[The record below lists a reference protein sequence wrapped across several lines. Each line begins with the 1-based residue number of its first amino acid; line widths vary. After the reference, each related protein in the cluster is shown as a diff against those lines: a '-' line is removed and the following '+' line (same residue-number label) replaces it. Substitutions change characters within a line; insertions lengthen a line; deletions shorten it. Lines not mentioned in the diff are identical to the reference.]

1 MSAPS
6 AGAGHGAV
14 AARASDAGVPVA
26 AGDETKRRDARA
38 SVARGWPS
46 WRALPWGGASS
57 STDSL
62 AGSREG
68 VLLSVWAMEASRAL
82 AVAAVVS
89 TLAAGLFRGD
99 ARVAP
104 TRTMDPSTPWL
115 ATCGGGRDAS
125 MRSNDHTMHTVAHV
139 GCGSRPTQ
147 VVAVQLVLVL
157 GSLLTFPAAS
167 FVADADTLGFPF
179 ALFVAAAFAPVVAF
193 GYASAGV
200 THVSF
205 LLIAT
210 RLLAGAYKS
219 FNELGQETG
228 VSVAFTPDAKGTP
241 AAFGSRVAAG
251 CVFGIIAPSIVSR
264 AARDVG
270 ASRVF
275 DGIAIVGV
283 CVFCVVTV
291 LVVMP
296 AYRHRRDPSADS
308 EKRTENAFFLP
319 VNGAPNDLHREKPSS
334 PETKE
339 TKETEPRSSSTEP
352 SSFSSSSPPPS
363 LFASWRELVAD
374 GETRLLLFTAM
385 CVGTAEFA
393 LEGPVMMALGG
404 VLGFDTS
411 ANASFLSAYNVPRGV
426 VSVLAEPIL
435 RRVQAQTLAAGGL
448 LSAACG
454 VAWLA
459 ALGEKAHESSGT
471 EQTFSQQTLEGLSYV
486 SAVALGFGVVC
497 VHVSLPVLLAQA
509 AAKPRHG
516 ARYGAAFGL
525 SAVMAKA
532 GGGAVGMGLAAVSVE
547 RLGFTAA
554 FGGVAAVLLAGA
566 GAVAVGG
573 GNLRVALEK

>member
-1 MSAPS
+1 M
-6 AGAGHGAV
+6 
-14 AARASDAGVPVA
+14 AARAGDAGVPVA

-99 ARVAP
+99 ARLAP

-115 ATCGGGRDAS
+115 AACGGGRDA
-125 MRSNDHTMHTVAHV
+125 RSNDPSPHAFAHSE
-139 GCGSRPTQ
+139 CAHRPTQ

-157 GSLLTFPAAS
+157 GSALTFPVAS
-167 FVADADTLGFPF
+167 RVADEDALGFPS
-179 ALFVAAAFAPVVAF
+179 ALFVAAATAPVVAR

-200 THVSF
+200 TRVSF
-205 LLIAT
+205 GLIAT

-228 VSVAFTPDAKGTP
+228 VSVAFTPNAEGAP

-251 CVFGIIAPSIVSR
+251 CVFGIVAPSIVSR

-283 CVFCVVTV
+283 CVFCVVV
-291 LVVMP
+291 ALVVMP
-296 AYRHRRDPSADS
+296 AYRHRWVADP
-308 EKRTENAFFLP
+308 ENFAKILP
-319 VNGAPNDLHREKPSS
+319 VNGEGARDDAARDDAVKLDDGEKPSAAK
-334 PETKE
+334 KE
-339 TKETEPRSSSTEP
+339 TKQTEP
-352 SSFSSSSPPPS
+352 SSCSSSSSSSSPPPS

-459 ALGEKAHESSGT
+459 WLGEKAHAAGT
-471 EQTFSQQTLEGLSYV
+471 EASFSEQTLSLSYV

-509 AAKPRHG
+509 ATKPRHG

-566 GAVAVGG
+566 GAVAMGG

>member
-1 MSAPS
+1 
-6 AGAGHGAV
+6 
-14 AARASDAGVPVA
+14 
-26 AGDETKRRDARA
+26 
-38 SVARGWPS
+38 
-46 WRALPWGGASS
+46 
-57 STDSL
+57 
-62 AGSREG
+62 
-68 VLLSVWAMEASRAL
+68 VLLCVWAMEAARAL

-471 EQTFSQQTLEGLSYV
+471 EQTFSATNAGGAFVRLRRRARFRRRMRARLASR
-486 SAVALGFGVVC
+486 SAG
-497 VHVSLPVLLAQA
+497 
-509 AAKPRHG
+509 
-516 ARYGAAFGL
+516 
-525 SAVMAKA
+525 A
-532 GGGAVGMGLAAVSVE
+532 GGGEAEARRAVRRGVRPE
-547 RLGFTAA
+547 RRDGQGGGWRGRHGPRGG
-554 FGGVAAVLLAGA
+554 FGGEARIHRRLRRGRRGVTRGSRRGGGGGRELEGGAREVEVDKVELVGA
-566 GAVAVGG
+566 GG
-573 GNLRVALEK
+573 

>member
-1 MSAPS
+1 M
-6 AGAGHGAV
+6 
-14 AARASDAGVPVA
+14 AARAGDAGVPVA

-99 ARVAP
+99 ARLAP

-115 ATCGGGRDAS
+115 AACGGGRDA
-125 MRSNDHTMHTVAHV
+125 RSNDPSPHAFFFARSGPECAH
-139 GCGSRPTQ
+139 RPTQ

-167 FVADADTLGFPF
+167 RVADADALGFPF
-179 ALFVAAAFAPVVAF
+179 ALFVAAATAPVVAR

-200 THVSF
+200 TRVSF
-205 LLIAT
+205 GLIAT

-228 VSVAFTPDAKGTP
+228 VSVAFTPNAKGAP

-251 CVFGIIAPSIVSR
+251 CVFGIVAPSIVSR

-283 CVFCVVTV
+283 CVFCVVV
-291 LVVMP
+291 ALVVMP
-296 AYRHRRDPSADS
+296 AYRHRWAADP
-308 EKRTENAFFLP
+308 ENFAKILP
-319 VNGAPNDLHREKPSS
+319 VNGEGARDDAARDGAAKLDDGEKPSAAK
-334 PETKE
+334 KE
-339 TKETEPRSSSTEP
+339 TKQTEP
-352 SSFSSSSPPPS
+352 SSCSSSSSSPPPS

-459 ALGEKAHESSGT
+459 WLGEKAHAAGT
-471 EQTFSQQTLEGLSYV
+471 EAEKTFSEQTLSLSYV

-509 AAKPRHG
+509 ATKPRHG

-566 GAVAVGG
+566 GAVAMGG

>member
-1 MSAPS
+1 
-6 AGAGHGAV
+6 V

-104 TRTMDPSTPWL
+104 TLTMDPSTPWL
-115 ATCGGGRDAS
+115 ATCGGGRDAKA
-125 MRSNDHTMHTVAHV
+125 SNDPSLHTVAHS
-139 GCGSRPTQ
+139 GCASRPTQ

-157 GSLLTFPAAS
+157 GSLLTFPVAS
-167 FVADADTLGFPF
+167 RVADADTLGFPF

-200 THVSF
+200 TRVSF
-205 LLIAT
+205 GLIAT

-264 AARDVG
+264 AARNVG

-308 EKRTENAFFLP
+308 EKRAENENAFFLP

-352 SSFSSSSPPPS
+352 SSVPSPSPPPS

-471 EQTFSQQTLEGLSYV
+471 EQTFSEQKTLWLSYV

>member
-68 VLLSVWAMEASRAL
+68 VLLSMWAMEASRAL

-125 MRSNDHTMHTVAHV
+125 ARSNDPSKHTVAHS

-167 FVADADTLGFPF
+167 RVADADTLGFPF

-200 THVSF
+200 TRVSF

-319 VNGAPNDLHREKPSS
+319 VNGAPNDDGEKPSS

-471 EQTFSQQTLEGLSYV
+471 EQTFSEQTLEGLSYV

>member
-1 MSAPS
+1 M
-6 AGAGHGAV
+6 
-14 AARASDAGVPVA
+14 AARAGDAGVPVA

-99 ARVAP
+99 ARLAP

-115 ATCGGGRDAS
+115 EACGGGRDA
-125 MRSNDHTMHTVAHV
+125 RSNDPSPHAFARSGPECAH
-139 GCGSRPTQ
+139 RPTQ

-157 GSLLTFPAAS
+157 GSLLTFPLAS
-167 FVADADTLGFPF
+167 RVADADALGFPF
-179 ALFVAAAFAPVVAF
+179 ALFVAAATAPVVAR
-193 GYASAGV
+193 GYAYAGV
-200 THVSF
+200 TRVSF
-205 LLIAT
+205 GLIAT

-228 VSVAFTPDAKGTP
+228 VSVAFTPNAEGAP

-251 CVFGIIAPSIVSR
+251 CVFGIVAPSIVSR

-275 DGIAIVGV
+275 DGIAIVSV
-283 CVFCVVTV
+283 CVFCVVV
-291 LVVMP
+291 ALVVMP
-296 AYRHRRDPSADS
+296 AYRHRWAVDP
-308 EKRTENAFFLP
+308 EKRAENEDNFFLP
-319 VNGAPNDLHREKPSS
+319 VNGEGARDDVARDGAAKLDDGEKPSAAK
-334 PETKE
+334 KE
-339 TKETEPRSSSTEP
+339 TKRTEP
-352 SSFSSSSPPPS
+352 SSCSSSSSSSSPPPS

-374 GETRLLLFTAM
+374 GETRPLLFTAM

-459 ALGEKAHESSGT
+459 WLGEKAHAAGT
-471 EQTFSQQTLEGLSYV
+471 EAEKTFSEQTLKKLSYV

-509 AAKPRHG
+509 ATKPRHG

-566 GAVAVGG
+566 GAVAMGG
-573 GNLRVALEK
+573 GNLRVTLEK